1 MAETDRGPEAS
12 GPEHPRENKGLLA
25 SLKKMLLASPPSP
38 ERVAADESIAKG
50 RAEDRALLD
59 ANAKLR
65 QEHVDSGPV
74 SGQEKSVDTSLRYP
88 PTAIEATPAETPAT
102 EAPSVVNDD
111 ESQAA

>member
-1 MAETDRGPEAS
+1 MAETDREPETG

-74 SGQEKSVDTSLRYP
+74 SGQVKSVDTSLRYP
-88 PTAIEATPAETPAT
+88 PTAIKATSAEAPTAETPA
-102 EAPSVVNDD
+102 AVNDD
-111 ESQAA
+111 ESRAA